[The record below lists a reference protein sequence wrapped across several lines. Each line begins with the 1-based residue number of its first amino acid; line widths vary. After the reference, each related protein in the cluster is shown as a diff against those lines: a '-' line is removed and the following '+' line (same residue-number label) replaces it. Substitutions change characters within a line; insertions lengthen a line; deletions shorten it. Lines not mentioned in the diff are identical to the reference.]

1 MESDE
6 FNKYHTLGP
15 ATFDIICIESF
26 FFQGVKIRQ
35 VGDYYFPPNNLY
47 FRKVTYSD

>member
-15 ATFDIICIESF
+15 ATFDIIRIES

-35 VGDYYFPPNNLY
+35 VFGFWRLFSSYQ
-47 FRKVTYSD
+47 